1 MRRYRLSSLFIP
13 AFLLLS
19 LLALGVF
26 GSVAAWHFRA
36 AAETRTAR
44 ALEAQALLL
53 AELSAGRL
61 EASPR
66 EPAAVALDRLCKDLG
81 QRSGVRLT
89 VVRAD
94 GTVLADAEED
104 PLLMANHR
112 DRPEIA
118 AALAGGVGRARRY
131 SATQHQTLSYVAVPV
146 AGEPGRGAA
155 GAARAAVAVTE
166 VTSALRS
173 FEARLLLAWAGLA
186 AVAALAGSL
195 LQRRLGRRLAA
206 LQAGAERFARGEL
219 ADRLPAAGPLEIA
232 ALAEAMNRMA
242 ASLDER
248 IRATL
253 RQSNE
258 QEAVLFSMMEGVLAV
273 DDDERIL
280 KLNEAAAHLLRL
292 DRDQVQGRHLQ
303 EVVRN
308 VELHR
313 FLARVLQARAPQE
326 GELVL
331 RDDVRG
337 DGERFMQVHGTVL
350 RDESGHAIG
359 ALVVLNDVTRLRRLE
374 TVRREFV
381 ANVSHELKT
390 PITSI
395 KGFVETLLDGAYR
408 NPDEALGFLGI
419 VAKQADR
426 LNAIIEDLLM
436 LSRLE
441 QEAREDKPALAVTPV
456 RKPLQA
462 AVQACEVPA
471 RERGVT
477 VDLSCPENLAAPMN
491 AALVEQAAINLIDNA
506 VKFSEAGGRVRVEA
520 ARDGEGVAIRVRDEG
535 CGISREHLPRLFER
549 FYRVDKGRS
558 RKQGGT
564 GLGLAIVKHIVKVH
578 GGTVGVESAPGEGSV
593 FTIRLPG

>member
-1 MRRYRLSSLFIP
+1 MRRHRLASLFIP
-13 AFLLLS
+13 AFLLFS

-26 GSVAAWHFRA
+26 GGVAAWHFRA

-53 AELSAGRL
+53 AELAAGRL
-61 EASPR
+61 GASPQD
-66 EPAAVALDRLCKDLG
+66 PATAALDRICKELG

-104 PLLMANHR
+104 PRLMANHR

-131 SATQHQTLSYVAVPV
+131 SATQHHTLAYVAVPI
-146 AGEPGRGAA
+146 AGEPGRGVA
-155 GAARAAVAVTE
+155 GAARAAVAVAE
-166 VTSALRS
+166 VASALRS

-186 AVAALAGSL
+186 ALAAVAGRL
-195 LQRRLGRRLAA
+195 LQRRLGRSLAR

-219 ADRLPAAGPLEIA
+219 ADRLPASGPFEVA

-280 KLNEAAAHLLRL
+280 KLNEAAARLLRL
-292 DRDQVQGRHLQ
+292 DRDRVQGRHLQ

-308 VELHR
+308 LELHR
-313 FLARVLQARAPQE
+313 FLARVLQARVPQE

-337 DGERFMQVHGTVL
+337 DGERYMQAHGTVL

-374 TVRREFV
+374 NVRREFV

-395 KGFVETLLDGAYR
+395 KGFVETLLEGAYR
-408 NPDEALGFLGI
+408 NPEEALNFLGI

-426 LNAIIEDLLM
+426 LNAIIEDLLT

-441 QEAREDKPALAVTPV
+441 QDERQDSPALTVTAV
-456 RKPLQA
+456 RRPLQA
-462 AVQACEVPA
+462 AVLACEVRA
-471 RERGVT
+471 RERGVA
-477 VDLSCPENLAAPMN
+477 VDLSCPEDLAVPMN
-491 AALVEQAAINLIDNA
+491 AALIEQAAINLIDNA
-506 VKFSEAGGRVRVEA
+506 VKFSETGARVRVEA
-520 ARDGEGVAIRVRDEG
+520 ERDGDGVAIRVQDHG

-564 GLGLAIVKHIVKVH
+564 GLGLAIVKHIVKAH
-578 GGTVGVESAPGEGSV
+578 GGTVGVESAPGEGSC
-593 FTIRLPG
+593 FSIRLPG